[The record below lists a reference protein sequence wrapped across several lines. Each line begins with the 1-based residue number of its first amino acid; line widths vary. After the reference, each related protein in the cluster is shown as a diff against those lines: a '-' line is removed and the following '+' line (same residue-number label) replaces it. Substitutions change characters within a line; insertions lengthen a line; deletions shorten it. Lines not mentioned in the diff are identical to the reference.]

1 MAAPNLVGITT
12 IVGITTFL
20 NLSTTDATL
29 LVSNPSGSDNVYK
42 INSLIVA
49 NVDGSASAD
58 ITVKVHNQAAGIG
71 VSFPIASTVAV
82 AADSTLVVLDRASA
96 IYLQENSSISVT
108 ASAANDLTVVCS
120 YDTITD

>member
-12 IVGITTFL
+12 IVGVTTYL

-29 LVSNPSGSDNVYK
+29 LVSNPSASDNVYK

-49 NVDGSASAD
+49 NIDGSSSAD
-58 ITVKVHNQAAGIG
+58 ITVKLHDAAAGLG
-71 VSFPIASTVAV
+71 VSYSIANTVAV

-96 IYLQENSSISVT
+96 IYLEENKSISVT
-108 ASAANDLTVVCS
+108 ASAANDLSVICS
-120 YDTITD
+120 YETITD

>member
-12 IVGITTFL
+12 IVGVTTYL

-29 LVSNPSGSDNVYK
+29 LVSNPSASNNVYK

-49 NVDGSASAD
+49 NIDGSSSAD
-58 ITVKVHNQAAGIG
+58 ITVKLHDAAAGLG
-71 VSFPIASTVAV
+71 VSYSIANTVAV

-96 IYLQENSSISVT
+96 IYLEENKSISVT
-108 ASAANDLTVVCS
+108 ASAANDLSVICS
-120 YDTITD
+120 YETITD

>member
-20 NLSTTDATL
+20 NLSTTNATV
-29 LVSNPSGSDNVYK
+29 LVSNPSNSNNVYK

-49 NVDGSASAD
+49 NVDGASSAD

-96 IYLQENSSISVT
+96 IYLEENESITVT
-108 ASAANDLTVVCS
+108 ASAADDLSVVCS
-120 YDTITD
+120 YETIR